1 MVNVST
7 INWVFVCGLSFCM
20 GGIAVLSL
28 MPLGSDCICPLSNP
42 LAKLVGSGPVQKKS
56 ASVTPA
62 PKEQDHVH
70 STAAHKMAV
79 LVPFRDRFEEL
90 LQFVPHITDFLRRQG
105 VAHHIFLLNQ
115 VDRFRFNRASLINVG
130 FQFCH
135 EVYDYIAMHDVDLL
149 PRNDD
154 LLYEYPSNMGPL
166 HIAGPKLHPKY
177 HYDNFVGGILLVR
190 REHFQKMNGMSNQYW
205 GWGLEDDEFFVRI
218 RDAGLQV
225 TRPQNI
231 KTGIND
237 TFGHIHNRHHR
248 KRDTQ
253 KCFNQKEMTR
263 KRDHKTGLDNV
274 KYKILK
280 VQGLTIDGIDITV
293 LNIMLECDV
302 NKTPWCDC
310 SGTAAAASVVQT

>member
-1 MVNVST
+1 MKMANIST
-7 INWVFVCGLSFCM
+7 INWLFVCGISFCL
-20 GGIAVLSL
+20 GGIAVLSF
-28 MPLGSDCICPLSNP
+28 MPLSSDCICPLRNP
-42 LAKLVGSGPVQKKS
+42 LSKLGTKENV
-56 ASVTPA
+56 ASKPFNA
-62 PKEQDHVH
+62 H
-70 STAAHKMAV
+70 STHKMAV

-90 LQFVPHITDFLRRQG
+90 LQFVPHLTQFLRRQG
-105 VAHHIFLLNQ
+105 IDHHIFVLNQ
-115 VDRFRFNRASLINVG
+115 VDRYRFNRASLINVG
-130 FQFCH
+130 FHFTS

-149 PRNDD
+149 PLNDD
-154 LLYEYPSNMGPL
+154 LLYEYPSSLGPL

-237 TFGHIHNRHHR
+237 TFSHIHNRHHR

-263 KRDHKTGLDNV
+263 KRDHNTGLNNV
-274 KYKILK
+274 NYKILK
-280 VQGLTIDGIDITV
+280 VHDMLIDSIQITI
-293 LNIMLECDV
+293 LNILFECDV

-310 SGTAAAASVVQT
+310 SGTAAVASAVQT